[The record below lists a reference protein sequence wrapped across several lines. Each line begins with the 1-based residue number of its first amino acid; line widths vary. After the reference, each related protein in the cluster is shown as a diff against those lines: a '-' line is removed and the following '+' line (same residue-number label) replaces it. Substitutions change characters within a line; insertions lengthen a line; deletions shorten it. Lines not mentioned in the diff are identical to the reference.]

1 MLEAAMALSSDT
13 ELTPLIK
20 SIMQLAKRLVD
31 TERFSVYSVDAEG
44 QLFSQISE
52 VRERR
57 ERGRDMR
64 KKGL

>member
-1 MLEAAMALSSDT
+1 MKNKEQTQIMLEAAMALSSDA

-31 TERFSVYSVDAEG
+31 ADRFSVYSVDADNK

-52 VRERR
+52 V
-57 ERGRDMR
+57 
-64 KKGL
+64 